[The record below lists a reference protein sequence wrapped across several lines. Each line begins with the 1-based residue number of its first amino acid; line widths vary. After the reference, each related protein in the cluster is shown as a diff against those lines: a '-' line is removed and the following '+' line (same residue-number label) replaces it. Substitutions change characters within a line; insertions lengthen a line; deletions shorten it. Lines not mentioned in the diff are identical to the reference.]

1 MFTFRSF
8 GSGSSGNSYL
18 FSTDSGSFLIDAGVG
33 IRRIKQCLYESGLSA
48 DKLQAVFLTH
58 DHADHAKNAG
68 ALQKEAQKTG
78 RNLPVYVTE
87 TSLQGIN
94 RNPSIRKKPIA
105 DRIQL
110 IQKNNKIECCGCQ
123 LTPFDVPHDSEDN
136 TGFLIQHGQQ
146 TICLLTDAGSTTP
159 EILQYINQAQLL
171 IIESN
176 YDRGMLDTG
185 PYPRNLRQRI
195 YGGHGHLSN
204 EQAAEIIYDNRE
216 KLKRAW
222 LCHLSNN
229 NNTPDRARTTVENK
243 FKEKGLQI
251 ENFLQLDILQ
261 RQVASAIFNLEDNR

>member
-18 FSTDSGSFLIDAGVG
+18 FSTDHGSFLIDAGVG

-87 TSLQGIN
+87 TSLHGIN

-105 DRIQL
+105 DGIRL
-110 IQKNNKIECCGCQ
+110 ILKNKVIECCGCR
-123 LTPFDVPHDSEDN
+123 LSPFDVPHDSEDN
-136 TGFLIQHGQQ
+136 TGYLIQYGRQ
-146 TICLLTDAGSTTP
+146 TLCLLTDAGSITP
-159 EILQYINQAQLL
+159 EIQQHVEQAQLL

-176 YDRGMLDTG
+176 YDRNMLDTG

-261 RQVASAIFNLEDNR
+261 RRVASAIFNLEDNR